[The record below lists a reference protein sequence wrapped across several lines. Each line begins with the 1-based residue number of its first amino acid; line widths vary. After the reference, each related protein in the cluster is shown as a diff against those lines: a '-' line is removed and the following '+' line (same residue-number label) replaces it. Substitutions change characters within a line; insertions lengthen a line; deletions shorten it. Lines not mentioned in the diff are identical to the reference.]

1 MNRNASIPLGGIV
14 LIDKIDKR
22 FGAFSSVFS
31 GVGDRAKD
39 FIGCVKLHVYN
50 KLAFGVSTHRILETY
65 PRELASYLG
74 LSELPTER
82 TLYRT
87 LERVGRNFPVV
98 HGQYQRLLAENG
110 LVDDSQVIDFSSTY
124 FEGGEAELGEFG
136 YSRDHRPGK
145 KQVTFGVAT
154 GINGISSALT
164 VQRGNVQDKKH
175 FRQILGVVSK
185 VLEKESLLVFD
196 CGGNTRANK
205 RKVRENGFHYL
216 TFKAKRVSSY
226 RRHIQYFTGNM
237 GVAESFTVNGRQYF
251 CVKKQAGDETLYVFF
266 CPQLLADQLQAKEK
280 KFLRMKEKGGRLL
293 KKRKPA
299 RIPCD
304 KGWVMLEP
312 HLQKTLHDLDNPYIN
327 GLEGYFI
334 LESSVDDD
342 PEKILRLY
350 KERDKAEKFIRALKE
365 GLELRPIRHWSRW
378 AIIGLF
384 FVCFLTNF
392 LINLTQKL
400 ADKTKDAAVKNVKL
414 LKKFLNNLT
423 LTVVYPKNR
432 FKFTVL
438 SNVSPQINA
447 LFGDFVWK
455 YGDKTL
461 DLRW

>member
-1 MNRNASIPLGGIV
+1 MKSNVSIPSGGLL
-14 LIDKIDKR
+14 LIDKVDKR
-22 FGAFSSVFS
+22 FGVFSRVFS
-31 GVGDRAKD
+31 GVSGRAKD

-50 KLAFGVSTHRILETY
+50 KLAYGVSTHRILDTY
-65 PRELASYLG
+65 PRELVPYLG
-74 LSELPTER
+74 LEELPTER

-87 LERVGRNFPVV
+87 FERVGRCFPVV
-98 HGQYQRLLAENG
+98 HDQYQRLIEEHG
-110 LVDDSQVIDFSSTY
+110 LVDNSQVVDFSSSY
-124 FEGGEAELGEFG
+124 FEGGKAGLGELG

-145 KQVTFGVAT
+145 KQVTFGIAS
-154 GINGISSALT
+154 GINGIPTALT

-185 VLEKESLLVFD
+185 VLERNSLLVFD
-196 CGGNTRANK
+196 CGGNTNANK
-205 RKVRENGFHYL
+205 RRVRESGYHYL
-216 TFKAKRVSSY
+216 TFKAKRVSAY
-226 RRHIQYFTGNM
+226 RKHVRFF
-237 GVAESFTVNGRQYF
+237 AENQKQAECFVVNDRRYF
-251 CVKKQAGDETLYVFF
+251 CVKKQGGEETYYVYF
-266 CPQLLADQLQAKEK
+266 CPQLYADQMRKKRK

-312 HLQKTLHDLDNPYIN
+312 RLQKTLHDLDNPYVN

-342 PEKILRLY
+342 PMKILCLY
-350 KERDKAEKFIRALKE
+350 KQRDKAEKFIRSLKE
-365 GLELRPIRHWSRW
+365 GLELRPIRHWSKH

-384 FVCFLTNF
+384 FVCFLTQS

-400 ADKTKDAAVKNVKL
+400 AGKTKDAAVKNVKL
-414 LKKFLNNLT
+414 LKKYLNSLT
-423 LTVVYPKNR
+423 LTVVYPKNH

-438 SNVSPQINA
+438 SNVSPQIQA

-455 YGDKTL
+455 YGVKNL
-461 DLRW
+461 NLRW